1 MAVQAEGWP
10 WVGHNCDVTVT
21 PSEIAPGSKAVLTCT
36 GDPGYAT
43 LSDGTGDPK
52 EIELPYTVDVSPK
65 ETTEYTLIINGVGRR
80 WRDRWAVQDTSTLKV
95 ATPPVP
101 PVPPLP
107 PLPPTPT
114 KGLNVLICGPGP
126 KAVHDLTPDQVAIL
140 TSRTLRDWL
149 EGSCE
154 KDESGLPAFRI
165 LAKGTTGLSP
175 RWAAMVALAPAD
187 KVSLVNKMGDKVQV
201 LDLPANAA
209 KTLKVLSEFVG
220 KPAAF
225 KPVRFAPVL
234 KVPTIQQFAAGPRGT
249 RARDLKTRPRGA
261 GLREAGIALIP
272 RSEWPTRVAALKD
285 ANAGLMALCY
295 GHVPDNDQSSTN
307 YCWANGPVS
316 GAMHLRYAQG
326 ESPIYLSA
334 ASVAGPLSNY
344 RNEGGWGLDAVKF
357 LVSTGCVRDSLWPN
371 AAINRAYASKPEVK
385 ADYPRHK
392 LLSANLDLGAT
403 GKMFDEVATCVLLGA
418 PVPVGY
424 DWWGHEVV
432 AVGLTLLNASG
443 RTGATTKHPDQP
455 FKWPQ
460 YQILSVGATFS
471 DGRWGLILRNSWGD
485 SWDGGDKGYFVLPEG
500 TRSNQGTPND
510 AQAMLMMTA
519 GSDGA
524 SLEPL
529 GKSIRAIIEVPV
541 SVDVC
546 PDGKCDTCPNGN
558 CGSKRRGR

>member
-1 MAVQAEGWP
+1 MRRLSKPEWYLYGTLLLAVFGMAVDAEGWP
-10 WVGHNCDVTVT
+10 WVGHNCDVTVE
-21 PSEIAPGSKAVLTCT
+21 PSEIAPGGKATLTCT

-43 LSDGTGDPK
+43 LDGV
-52 EIELPYTVDVSPK
+52 EITLPYTAEVSPA
-65 ETTEYTLIINGVGRR
+65 ETTEYVLIINGQGRR
-80 WRDRWAVQDTSTLKV
+80 WRDRWAVQDTATLTV

-154 KDESGLPAFRI
+154 KDEVGLPAFRV
-165 LAKGTTGLSP
+165 LAKGTPGLGI
-175 RWAAMVALAPAD
+175 RWASLISSAPEGRI
-187 KVSLVNKMGDKVQV
+187 SLVAKKGDKTQV
-201 LDLPANAA
+201 WDLPANVAE
-209 KTLKVLSEFVG
+209 TLKVLSEFVD
-220 KPAAF
+220 KPATF

-272 RSEWPTRVAALKD
+272 RSEWPTRVAALKA

-295 GHVPDNDQSSTN
+295 GHVPDNDQSQSN
-307 YCWANGPVS
+307 YCWGNGPVS

-326 ESPIYLSA
+326 ESPVYLSA
-334 ASVAGPLSNY
+334 ASVCGPISGY

-371 AAINRAYASKPEVK
+371 AAIDRSYASKAEVK

-424 DWWGHEVV
+424 NGWGHEVV
-432 AVGLTLLNASG
+432 CVSLTIENG
-443 RTGATTKHPDQP
+443 KP
-455 FKWPQ
+455 
-460 YQILSVGATFS
+460 Y
-471 DGRWGLILRNSWGD
+471 LILRNSWGD
-485 SWDGGDKGYFVLPEG
+485 SWDGGDKGYFKMAEG
-500 TRSNQGTPND
+500 RWPNGTPDD
-510 AQAMLMMTA
+510 AQAMMMMTA
-519 GSDGA
+519 GTDGVA
-524 SLEPL
+524 LKPL
-529 GKSIRAIIEVPV
+529 GRSIRAIIEVPV
-541 SVDVC
+541 TVDVC
-546 PDGKCDTCPNGN
+546 PTGDCATCPNGN
-558 CGSKRRGR
+558 CGSRRRR